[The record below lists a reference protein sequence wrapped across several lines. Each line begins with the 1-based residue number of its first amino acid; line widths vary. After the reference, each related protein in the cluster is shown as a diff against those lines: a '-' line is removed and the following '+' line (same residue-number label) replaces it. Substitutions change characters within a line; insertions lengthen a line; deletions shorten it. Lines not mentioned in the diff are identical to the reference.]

1 MVNTY
6 YYKLH
11 CHIWLGF
18 EGNTYYILQLPN
30 LIMNQ
35 NYKIIYI
42 PLIVRLYFT
51 QTIHDF
57 ETQVNVS
64 ISRNVIIGLVIVSV
78 KIWSSSCL
86 KVKYVYVTLYESSDS
101 IKAVCSQNTSY
112 KTENNYN
119 RLEIQS
125 ANSL

>member
-1 MVNTY
+1 
-6 YYKLH
+6 
-11 CHIWLGF
+11 
-18 EGNTYYILQLPN
+18 
-30 LIMNQ
+30 MNQ

-42 PLIVRLYFT
+42 PLIVKLYFT
-51 QTIHDF
+51 QTIH

-86 KVKYVYVTLYESSDS
+86 KVKYVSVTLYESNDS
-101 IKAVCSQNTSY
+101 IKAVCSQKTSY

>member
-1 MVNTY
+1 
-6 YYKLH
+6 
-11 CHIWLGF
+11 
-18 EGNTYYILQLPN
+18 
-30 LIMNQ
+30 MNQ
-35 NYKIIYI
+35 NYTTIYI
-42 PLIVRLYFT
+42 PLIVKLDFT

-86 KVKYVYVTLYESSDS
+86 KVKYVSMTLYESNDS
-101 IKAVCSQNTSY
+101 IKAVCSQKTSY